1 MKQHLVK
8 HSYAAIVALF
18 IAMFALPQLA
28 QAQTMYDLEIAGTRV
43 TSNNCDDLTRIDG
56 VSGTVKYDPQSN
68 ILTLKDATITSK
80 SGIAIISEIDG
91 LTIEVI
97 GTNNV
102 ETNGNTALRITKP
115 LTITGGGTL
124 NLNSKSFCG
133 LNVYKTGLT
142 INDCVV
148 NVKGDYGIVGY
159 AGEDETLLIRNATVT
174 AEGRIGSIFNF
185 ASLTLEGCSL
195 AQPAGAVF
203 DPSRKAVVL
212 NGSIVKSKVVI
223 GSLSNMEYDLWI
235 AGKQVTSDNCKDLA
249 EFEGVSGSVI
259 YDPQSNI
266 LTLENATIDTTSPN
280 AIDSRIDNL
289 TINLIGTNRLV
300 TANTSTLRITKPL
313 TITGGGTLNVNSLSS
328 CGILVIHTDL
338 TITDCIVTAVGHE
351 GITGAYGSDGKLL
364 IKNATVTAEGKD
376 GSICDFGSLTL
387 EGCAITQPAGAAF
400 DPSEK
405 AVALNGEKVTSEV
418 VITPQSTDYDLQI
431 CGTQVTSDNC
441 GDLTI
446 FDGVSGTVKYDPTNK
461 VLTLQSATISSTTT
475 NAIVSN
481 IDGLTMNV
489 IGTNSLTTTDKA
501 TISFR
506 RPLTITGGGTLNAKS
521 GSDCAV
527 YANETNLTINNCTVN
542 AESSAYAIAGSD
554 GTRETLTINN
564 AMVTAEGK
572 ENGSICDF
580 ANVVLVGCDILQPT
594 GAAFDADLRSIALNG
609 AIVKSKVIIGDPSSI
624 HTPTIDNAAKQGIYT
639 LSGAKLNSKVE
650 DLPKGIYIVNGK
662 KVVK

>member
-1 MKQHLVK
+1 M
-8 HSYAAIVALF
+8 
-18 IAMFALPQLA
+18 
-28 QAQTMYDLEIAGTRV
+28 
-43 TSNNCDDLTRIDG
+43 
-56 VSGTVKYDPQSN
+56 
-68 ILTLKDATITSK
+68 
-80 SGIAIISEIDG
+80 
-91 LTIEVI
+91 
-97 GTNNV
+97 
-102 ETNGNTALRITKP
+102 
-115 LTITGGGTL
+115 
-124 NLNSKSFCG
+124 
-133 LNVYKTGLT
+133 
-142 INDCVV
+142 
-148 NVKGDYGIVGY
+148 
-159 AGEDETLLIRNATVT
+159 
-174 AEGRIGSIFNF
+174 
-185 ASLTLEGCSL
+185 
-195 AQPAGAVF
+195 
-203 DPSRKAVVL
+203 
-212 NGSIVKSKVVI
+212 
-223 GSLSNMEYDLWI
+223 
-235 AGKQVTSDNCKDLA
+235 
-249 EFEGVSGSVI
+249 I
-259 YDPQSNI
+259 YSPQSNI
-266 LTLENATIDTTSPN
+266 LTLENAIIDTTSPC

-328 CGILVIHTDL
+328 CGILVNHTDL

-351 GITGAYGSDGKLL
+351 GITGAYDSGAKLL
-364 IKNATVTAEGKD
+364 IRNATVTAEGKN
-376 GSICDFGSLTL
+376 GSISDFASLTL

-400 DPSEK
+400 DPSQN
-405 AVALNGEKVTSEV
+405 AVVLNGEMVTSEV
-418 VITPQSTDYDLQI
+418 VITPQSTDYDLEI
-431 CGTQVTSDNC
+431 VGKKVTSDNC
-441 GDLTI
+441 GNLTI

-481 IDGLTMNV
+481 IDGLTINV
-489 IGTNSLTTTDKA
+489 IGTNSLTTTDNA

-542 AESSAYAIAGSD
+542 AESSTYAIAGSD

-564 AMVTAEGK
+564 AMVAAEGK

-580 ANVVLVGCDILQPT
+580 ANVVLVGCDILQPA
-594 GAAFDADLRSIALNG
+594 GAAFDADLRGIALNG

-639 LSGAKLNSKVE
+639 LSGVKLNSKVE